1 MGDGDSE
8 SEIYAEMPCVHACV
22 CVCVCVRAQLCE
34 WVYYWRMLWSCVPA
48 PEGER
53 KPWKSQFLPA
63 PGSPGN
69 STTLKLPGDRVARA
83 TGV

>member
-1 MGDGDSE
+1 M
-8 SEIYAEMPCVHACV
+8 CV
-22 CVCVCVRAQLCE
+22 CVCVCVCVCLYVFVEGCGGTRLCE
-34 WVYYWRMLWSCVPA
+34 WVYWGMLWSCVLA

-53 KPWKSQFLPA
+53 KPWKSQFSPA

-83 TGV
+83 TGA